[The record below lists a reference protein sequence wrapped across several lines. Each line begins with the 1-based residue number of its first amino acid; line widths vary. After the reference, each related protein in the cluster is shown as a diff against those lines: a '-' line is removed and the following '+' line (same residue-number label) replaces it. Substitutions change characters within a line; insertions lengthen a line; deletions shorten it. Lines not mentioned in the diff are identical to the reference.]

1 MILNR
6 QDKTKIDLAS
16 AESLVRRLGKILG
29 LGGRRFD
36 VCFVDDHQIRALNAA
51 YRHKSKATDVLSFP
65 WKPGSALDIQRSGA
79 LSDPNGEFQGF
90 LGDVV
95 ISSETARRNAE
106 AEGHALGTEISWLI
120 LHGLLHL
127 IGMDHETD
135 GGEMVALEHDL
146 RERLGLSGSS
156 RSSRLGKESAPKVR
170 SRRGPTRIPAKREPA
185 HVKGGLQNVGP
196 SGSPRSRPNC

>member
-6 QDKTKIDLAS
+6 QDKTKVDLAS
-16 AESLVRRLGKILG
+16 AEALVRQLGRVLG
-29 LGGRRFD
+29 LEGKRFN
-36 VCFVDDHQIRALNAA
+36 VCFVDDGQIRALNAA
-51 YRHKSKATDVLSFP
+51 YRHKSEATDVLSFP
-65 WKPGSALDIQRSGA
+65 WKPGSALDIEKSGA
-79 LSDPNGEFQGF
+79 LSDPDGEFKGF

-95 ISSETARRNAE
+95 ISAETAGRNAQ
-106 AEGHALGTEISWLI
+106 AEGHALATEISRLI

-146 RERLGLSGSS
+146 RERLGVGGSS
-156 RSSRLGKESAPKVR
+156 RSSRPGKKSAAKPR

-185 HVKGGLQNVGP
+185 HVKGGPQNLGP